1 MEKEIIEQSKEI
13 RKDMAEFHKL
23 VKFVKK
29 QSEIKPYTVTVTK
42 VCDQIVFMG
51 NGSVI
56 DSMDNKTAKMIREAF
71 KDAEN
76 DTTFSTSYQVNLPK
90 LFADLRLLKEKKIWT
105 SKMMQA
111 QALTYF
117 CVLGFGVGGFR

>member
-1 MEKEIIEQSKEI
+1 M
-13 RKDMAEFHKL
+13 
-23 VKFVKK
+23 
-29 QSEIKPYTVTVTK
+29 
-42 VCDQIVFMG
+42 
-51 NGSVI
+51 I